1 MIHRLAEGWSVALVA
16 AAAGITPRT
25 VAKWRDRHADEGA
38 AGLVDRSSRPHHSPT
53 RLAAA
58 DEAEIVRL
66 RRQRLS
72 GPAIGRELGRPVAT
86 VGVVLRRHQLGRLG
100 ALDPKP
106 EIVRYQR
113 ARPGELIHRGQRPRS
128 MPEGTAV
135 DRRRR
140 RDIKKLGTIHR
151 QALPMHLSPRCGAR
165 TRQGSPCRSPAVQD
179 RKRCRMHGGAKGS
192 GARAGNR
199 NALKHGRYTRELV
212 EFQRSVSELLRESAE
227 KLELITPTLPAAGV
241 AASCI

>member
-1 MIHRLAEGWSVALVA
+1 MDVHQNARTTWHGRLLMIHRLAEGWSVASVA
-16 AAAGITPRT
+16 AAAGITPKT

-72 GPAIGRELGRPVAT
+72 GPAIARELGRPVAT

-106 EIVRYQR
+106 DIIRYQR
-113 ARPGELIHRGQRPRS
+113 ARPGELIH
-128 MPEGTAV
+128 V
-135 DRRRR
+135 
-140 RDIKKLGTIHR
+140 DIKKLGKIQGAGHR
-151 QALPMHLSPRCGAR
+151 ITG
-165 TRQGSPCRSPAVQD
+165 D
-179 RKRCRMHGGAKGS
+179 RRGQKRGIGWDFLHVC
-192 GARAGNR
+192 
-199 NALKHGRYTRELV
+199 
-212 EFQRSVSELLRESAE
+212 
-227 KLELITPTLPAAGV
+227 IDD
-241 AASCI
+241 ASRLA